1 MGLNA
6 QDVNLTD
13 DEFATVQRAL
23 NFVRVAELE
32 NTPGCVVIL
41 PMFEGFN
48 DRGVKVKME
57 TFLSGTDSMCEE
69 MLVALV
75 CAMIR
80 QGQFESIA
88 RALDRVASMS
98 KFVKEME
105 ALVNGAE

>member
-69 MLVALV
+69 MLVAL
-75 CAMIR
+75 
-80 QGQFESIA
+80 
-88 RALDRVASMS
+88 DRVASMS